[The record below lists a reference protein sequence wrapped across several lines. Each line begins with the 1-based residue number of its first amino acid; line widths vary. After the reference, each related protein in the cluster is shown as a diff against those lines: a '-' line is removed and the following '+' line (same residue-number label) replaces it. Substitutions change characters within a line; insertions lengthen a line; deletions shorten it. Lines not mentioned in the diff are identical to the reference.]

1 MQIYNIELSKW
12 VMLSADGDSF
22 GRNRTQISKEILQ
35 LIKEISI
42 KYLNDEKYQ
51 F

>member
-1 MQIYNIELSKW
+1 
-12 VMLSADGDSF
+12 MLSADGDSF

-42 KYLNDEKYQ
+42 KYLNEEKYQ